1 MTLNELIEML
11 QSQSNLSGDLQVI
24 LEIDIGENDNVTTF
38 INSTTTIYRR
48 GNQQTYLGDMDIVQI
63 KINQDE
69 P

>member
-24 LEIDIGENDNVTTF
+24 LEIDIGEDDNVTTF
-38 INSTTTIYRR
+38 INSTITIYRR